1 MLVLSSPMQ
10 PLHIQRLIALPYL
23 VLGGWCLIAPHSVE
37 ALMFTPAY
45 QHLSATSALMI
56 GYC

>member
-1 MLVLSSPMQ
+1 MGVLSSPMQ
-10 PLHIQRLIALPYL
+10 PIHIQRLIALPYL
-23 VLGGWCLIAPHSVE
+23 VLGGWCLIAPHMVE
-37 ALMFTPAY
+37 RLMFTPAF